1 MDLPISQRTNWTIA
15 LCMGLIGIVVLGH
28 LTLPELVRWVQWLI
42 AEVIEPAVG
51 LDDRVLG

>member
-1 MDLPISQRTNWTIA
+1 MELPVSQRTNWIIA
-15 LCMGLIGIVVLGH
+15 LCIGLIGVVAIGH
-28 LTLPELVRWVQWLI
+28 VNLADLVVWVKWLI